1 MLYVQNVLTHSSFL
15 RGPCSVLLAQE
26 LRGTQAR
33 VAFINE
39 REQYFVLSEAGYRA
53 KDVQDRYNRE
63 EEVCVRVSYASAGGS
78 DAIPEQCLDDW
89 F

>member
-1 MLYVQNVLTHSSFL
+1 
-15 RGPCSVLLAQE
+15 
-26 LRGTQAR
+26 

-39 REQYFVLSEAGYRA
+39 QEQYFVLSEAGYRA
-53 KDVQDRYNRE
+53 KDAQDKYNRE
-63 EEVCVRVSYASAGGS
+63 EEVCARASHAIGGGS